1 MCVFNFNTDKDGARQ
16 RMWVCPAVY
25 VCAPNSRQKF
35 PISQGMSGL
44 KLMAKIPH
52 LSRYVRPQTNG
63 QIPHLSRYIRPLT
76 NGQNSPSLRNVRPHT
91 NGQNSPS
98 LKVCQASH

>member
-1 MCVFNFNTDKDGARQ
+1 MHVFNFNTDKDGARQ

-25 VCAPNSRQKF
+25 VCAPNSKQKF

-52 LSRYVRPQTNG
+52 L
-63 QIPHLSRYIRPLT
+63 
-76 NGQNSPSLRNVRPHT
+76 
-91 NGQNSPS
+91 
-98 LKVCQASH
+98 